1 MGQGL
6 IPVELN
12 IQGVFMPPFLLVFFL
27 SLFAA
32 VVTARVMN
40 HYRLGRYF
48 AAPRLVFLS
57 FIAIY
62 LVMIGSFL
70 IRI

>member
-1 MGQGL
+1 MGQDL

-12 IQGVFMPPFLLVFFL
+12 IQGVYLPPFLLVFFL

-32 VVTARVMN
+32 VITARVMN
-40 HYRLGRYF
+40 HWRLGRFF

-62 LVMIGSFL
+62 IVMFGSFL